1 MANIIKPT
9 GNTSSCNTTTFSSYG
24 NSSLVLMTHAAATT
38 VLAVITC
45 KDSTNTTV
53 LWTVSI
59 VGGES
64 FIVEKGKT
72 DIITSNHSGVSLA
85 ATPVAYKN

>member
-1 MANIIKPT
+1 
-9 GNTSSCNTTTFSSYG
+9 
-24 NSSLVLMTHAAATT
+24 
-38 VLAVITC
+38 
-45 KDSTNTTV
+45 
-53 LWTVSI
+53 VSI

>member
-1 MANIIKPT
+1 MSTIIKPI
-9 GNTSSCNTTTFSSYG
+9 GNTSSCNTSTFDSYA
-24 NSSLVLMTHAAATT
+24 NSNLVKVTLADSTS

-45 KDSTNTTV
+45 KDSTNTTIK
-53 LWTVSI
+53 WSVSI